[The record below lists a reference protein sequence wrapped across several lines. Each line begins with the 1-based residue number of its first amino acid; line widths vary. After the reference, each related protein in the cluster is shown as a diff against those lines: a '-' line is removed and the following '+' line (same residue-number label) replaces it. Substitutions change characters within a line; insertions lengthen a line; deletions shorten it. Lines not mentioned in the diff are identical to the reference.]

1 MMWESLLVVAL
12 YMTGCTVVGF
22 IFQVIMWIR
31 ERND

>member
-1 MMWESLLVVAL
+1 MIESLTVVAL